1 MNITQMIRTASITGA
16 AFLMLAA
23 TAAAATITF
32 NTNAAGTG
40 FGGTT
45 LALNS
50 TSGEA
55 ATLTFIAALDT
66 VTGVPSNVNFGNFTL
81 VCGTCSTQAGGVG
94 ATFGAFT
101 FDLVVTDVT
110 DGGATGEFV
119 GTSLGGTVYSNVSP
133 IVINWSPLQIGP
145 GTTGALTG
153 DFGPTLFATSVFTGI
168 VAPNSGAVPGQSTVQ
183 GFVDSASSEV
193 PEPTTLGMVGGVLL
207 AVGLARRRY
216 FARS

>member
-40 FGGTT
+40 FGGTN
-45 LALNS
+45 LALDN

-55 ATLTFIAALDT
+55 ATLTFIPALDT

-81 VCGTCSTQAGGVG
+81 VCSTCSTQALGVG
-94 ATFGAFT
+94 STFAAFT
-101 FDLVVTDVT
+101 FDLVVTDIT
-110 DGGATGEFV
+110 DGGATGKFV
-119 GTSLGGTVYSNVSP
+119 GTSTGGTVYSNVSP
-133 IVINWSPLQIGP
+133 IKINWAPLLLGP
-145 GTTGALTG
+145 GMSNALSG
-153 DFGPTLFATSVFTGI
+153 DFGPTVFGTSIFTAI
-168 VAPNSGAVPGQSTVQ
+168 VAPNSGAVPGQSTIQ
-183 GFVDSASSEV
+183 GDVDSASSAV
-193 PEPTTLGMVGGVLL
+193 PEPATLGLVGGALL
-207 AVGLARRRY
+207 AIGLWRRKR